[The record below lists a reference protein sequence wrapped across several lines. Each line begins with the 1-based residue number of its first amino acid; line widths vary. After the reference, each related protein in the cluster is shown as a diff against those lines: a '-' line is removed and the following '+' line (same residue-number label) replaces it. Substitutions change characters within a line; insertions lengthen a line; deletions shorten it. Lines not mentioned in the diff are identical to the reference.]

1 VFGLFKKKTQME
13 RLIAQDGIEHVTS
26 RFAEIIARKIPTKA
40 LAYQFILEEL
50 DGASRGNTASQRF
63 AERSGIAA
71 DAYRSALSNSNPDVD
86 RPDGPQQLLL
96 GLSMDLS
103 RNTDLMAEFRCEV
116 DDKIMKKFRLGRYAG
131 EPEELPDAESND
143 LADMLAAFTPG
154 NDDDIKRGAA
164 RFLWDLV
171 QSQGVQGARLSLN
184 DMRQLVDNVSANIDD
199 ADLKKAGPRVLALSC
214 LTSVTANAI
223 DEGELAMANMY
234 FACVNVALEK
244 HFKPH
249 MQSLDAYQKGALR
262 MIVKEYGPVVQE
274 LNAANGQ

>member
-1 VFGLFKKKTQME
+1 MLFTCDGSAVSCFTKLVEAMKVMMKTVPIPLCQHSIGA
-13 RLIAQDGIEHVTS
+13 RNGVKIAWKSTICIAQDGIEHVTS

-71 DAYRSALSNSNPDVD
+71 DAYRNALSNSNPDVD
-86 RPDGPQQLLL
+86 SPDGPQQLLL

-131 EPEELPDAESND
+131 EPEESPDAASND

-154 NDDDIKRGAA
+154 NDDDFKRGAA
-164 RFLWDLV
+164 RFL
-171 QSQGVQGARLSLN
+171 
-184 DMRQLVDNVSANIDD
+184 
-199 ADLKKAGPRVLALSC
+199 
-214 LTSVTANAI
+214 
-223 DEGELAMANMY
+223 
-234 FACVNVALEK
+234 
-244 HFKPH
+244 
-249 MQSLDAYQKGALR
+249 
-262 MIVKEYGPVVQE
+262 
-274 LNAANGQ
+274 